1 MYKCFMGIDPG
12 ASGAVAFYFPE
23 FPTKVSVVDF
33 SLVDGEINCSAL
45 ADLIKGHDPQMVVIE
60 QVHSMPKQGVA
71 STFKFGVAYG
81 MARGV
86 VASLMVPQVYVTP
99 GKWKKFYGLTAEK
112 EKSREL
118 AIQTWPAS
126 DAFRRKKDHGRAEA
140 ALLALYGAKL
150 NGA

>member
-1 MYKCFMGIDPG
+1 MGIDPG
-12 ASGAVAFYFPE
+12 ASGAIAFYFPE

-45 ADLIKGHDPQMVVIE
+45 ADLIKGHDPQLVVIE

>member
-1 MYKCFMGIDPG
+1 MGIDPG
-12 ASGAVAFYFPE
+12 ASGAIAFYFPE

-45 ADLIKGHDPQMVVIE
+45 ADLIKGHDPQLVVIE

-99 GKWKKFYGLTAEK
+99 GKWKKFYGLSAEK

>member
-45 ADLIKGHDPQMVVIE
+45 ANLIKGHDPQLVVIE

-86 VASLMVPQVYVTP
+86 VASLLVPQVYVTP
-99 GKWKKFYGLTAEK
+99 GKWKRFYGLSAEK

-126 DAFRRKKDHGRAEA
+126 DAFRRKKDHGRSEA

-150 NGA
+150 HGS

>member
-1 MYKCFMGIDPG
+1 MGIDPG

>member
-1 MYKCFMGIDPG
+1 MGIDPG

-45 ADLIKGHDPQMVVIE
+45 ADLIKGHDPQLVVIE

-99 GKWKKFYGLTAEK
+99 GKWKKFYGLSAEK

>member
-1 MYKCFMGIDPG
+1 LYKCFMGIDPG